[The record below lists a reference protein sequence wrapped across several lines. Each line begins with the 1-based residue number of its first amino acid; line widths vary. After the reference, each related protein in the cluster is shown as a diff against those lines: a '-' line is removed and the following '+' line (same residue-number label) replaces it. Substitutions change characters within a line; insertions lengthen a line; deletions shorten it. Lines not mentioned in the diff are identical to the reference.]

1 MNQLS
6 KIEPRQSK
14 LKTLLFHLLDF
25 IFSFAIGITGLV
37 VLVGYLLTGMAAY
50 LKMASLLSLLV
61 LLIFL
66 GTATFCLFRFGLE
79 TLIVEMEVK
88 FLDLSLYSA
97 FIFITFLFLFLEQYN

>member
-37 VLVGYLLTGMAAY
+37 VLVGYFLTGMAAY
-50 LKMASLLSLLV
+50 FKVASLLSLLV

-66 GTATFCLFRFGLE
+66 GTATFSLFRFGLE

-97 FIFITFLFLFLEQYN
+97 FIFITFLFLFLEQYR